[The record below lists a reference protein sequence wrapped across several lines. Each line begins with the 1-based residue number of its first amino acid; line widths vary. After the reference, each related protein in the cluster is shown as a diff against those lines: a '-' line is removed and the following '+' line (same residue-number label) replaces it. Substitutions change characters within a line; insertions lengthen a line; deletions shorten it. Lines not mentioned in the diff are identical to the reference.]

1 MWNSEPATSILTESM
16 LKRYSA
22 MNNIYFEEKV
32 VETSMGSEYHGL
44 LPVGETSAVIVL
56 RAGAA
61 FEVRFVSPTSPV

>member
-1 MWNSEPATSILTESM
+1 
-16 LKRYSA
+16 